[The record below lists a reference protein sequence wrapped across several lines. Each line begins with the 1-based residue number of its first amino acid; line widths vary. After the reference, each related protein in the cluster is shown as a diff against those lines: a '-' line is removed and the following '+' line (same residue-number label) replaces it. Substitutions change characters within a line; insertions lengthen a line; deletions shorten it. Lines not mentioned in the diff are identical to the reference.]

1 MWHMGHQPSVRRAS
15 SVCCAR
21 MESNGRPTT
30 GVRLSDNSVPV
41 LLVTVV
47 VLFVSECWL
56 ATGGVCEKGTEGT
69 EVTFDLK
76 KIV

>member
-47 VLFVSECWL
+47 VLFVSDVGLLPEESVKRGL
-56 ATGGVCEKGTEGT
+56 EG
-69 EVTFDLK
+69 LK
-76 KIV
+76 